1 LDILEAEKAE
11 LEEKMEEQNMVN
23 DEIQADIQTYTQATD
38 CEACKETK
46 VKWQFAQS

>member
-23 DEIQADIQTYTQATD
+23 DEIQADI
-38 CEACKETK
+38 
-46 VKWQFAQS
+46 